1 MYLHAADLG
10 NVHPCIQDWDL
21 QLDGFFDSILAFIAA
36 ISMFRFPV
44 FTLDGIGDDRF
55 CYVELLNDGYLF
67 SNNSL

>member
-1 MYLHAADLG
+1 MMFIRATDLG
-10 NVHPCIQDWDL
+10 NVHPCIRDGDL

-55 CYVELLNDGYLF
+55 CFAELLNNG
-67 SNNSL
+67 